1 MELVKKFKKVDGSF
15 VEDVVK
21 HTLSILENDPYVD
34 IHIGTDSQNIS
45 DDTVYVTSIAYRFGT
60 RGVHYIYAKYKLPR
74 INDLWTRLWKEAEY
88 SVEVAQWFTSKINIK
103 VQIDLDY
110 NDDKFYKSNQLVQ
123 AATGWVKSLG
133 YVANTKP
140 GIQIATKSSD
150 YQCR

>member
-21 HTLSILENDPYVD
+21 HTLSILENDPNID

-45 DDTVYVTSIAYRFGT
+45 DETVYVTSIAYRFGT
-60 RGVHYIYAKYKLPR
+60 RGVHYIYHKQKLPR

-88 SVEVAQWFTSKINIK
+88 SVEVAQWFTSKINTK

-110 NDDKFYKSNQLVQ
+110 NDDKFYKSNQLIQ
-123 AATGWVKSLG
+123 AAKGWITSLG
-133 YVANTKP
+133 YKANTKP

>member
-15 VEDVVK
+15 VEDIVK

-45 DDTVYVTSIAYRFGT
+45 DETVYVTTIAYRFGT
-60 RGVHYIYAKYKLPR
+60 RGVHYIYHKQKLPR
-74 INDLWTRLWKEAEY
+74 VNDLWTRLWKEAEY
-88 SVEVAQWFTSKINIK
+88 SVEVAQWFTSKINTK

-110 NDDKFYKSNQLVQ
+110 NEDKFYKSNQLIQ
-123 AATGWVKSLG
+123 AAKGWVLSLG
-133 YVANTKP
+133 YKANTKP
-140 GIQIATKSSD
+140 GIQIATKASD